1 VYKGNS
7 ILRNGCK
14 QEETILIITQEN
26 LIAQI
31 AGREEISPVTVR
43 RIFKSAED
51 IIFNHLSSTTSSEH
65 TVIKVLD
72 GLSLECSLLPERK
85 IHTYDTIVCK
95 ERLWTKPKITR
106 YYNRK
111 LNGYFK

>member
-1 VYKGNS
+1 M
-7 ILRNGCK
+7 
-14 QEETILIITQEN
+14 IITQEN

-85 IHTYDTIVCK
+85 IHTMIPSSAKKDSGQS
-95 ERLWTKPKITR
+95 PKSPGTTTE
-106 YYNRK
+106 N
-111 LNGYFK
+111 